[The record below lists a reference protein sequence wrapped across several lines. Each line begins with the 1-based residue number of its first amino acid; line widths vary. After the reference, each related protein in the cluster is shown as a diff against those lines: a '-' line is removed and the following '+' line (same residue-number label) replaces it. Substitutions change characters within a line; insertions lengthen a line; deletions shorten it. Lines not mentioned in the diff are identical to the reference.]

1 MKPIHVRPS
10 LGSPRAAFSLIEVSI
25 SLALMMM
32 IALSVLPMFTRS
44 MAAANNGR
52 EKTEVTTFLH
62 VADEMLTLPLGKG
75 QIAPATGAIT
85 RQLDHFWCQGDEGVV
100 ADLDEGWFADPDGKG
115 LVLWDRRT
123 VTRQFS
129 VRALDPNADG
139 LSELL
144 DAEAI
149 PGGERPE
156 NVHWTITDVLLDGR
170 REAGPLGP
178 GVLMS
183 ARQIRAF

>member
-1 MKPIHVRPS
+1 MNPS
-10 LGSPRAAFSLIEVSI
+10 LSRTRFAPKGAAFSLIEVSI
-25 SLALMMM
+25 SLALLMM
-32 IALSVLPMFTRS
+32 ISLSVLPMFTRS
-44 MAAANNGR
+44 MAAANSGR

-62 VADEMLTLPLGKG
+62 IADELLVLPVGKG
-75 QIAPATGAIT
+75 QLAPATAAT
-85 RQLDHFWCQGDEGVV
+85 SRQQDHFWCQGDEDVM
-100 ADLDEGWFADPDGKG
+100 ADVNEGWFTDANDKG

-123 VTRQFS
+123 LTRQFS
-129 VRALDPNADG
+129 VRALDANAEG
-139 LSELL
+139 ISELE
-144 DAEAI
+144 DSEAI

-156 NVHWTITDVLLDGR
+156 NVHWTITDVMLDGR

>member
-1 MKPIHVRPS
+1 MKKFHLPPAF
-10 LGSPRAAFSLIEVSI
+10 GSTRKAFSLIEVSI

-44 MAAANNGR
+44 IAAANNGR
-52 EKTEVTTFLH
+52 EKTEVMTFLH
-62 VADEMLTLPLGKG
+62 IADELLTLPLGKG
-75 QIAPATGAIT
+75 ELTPATGSTT
-85 RQLDHFWCQGDEGVV
+85 RQLDHFWCQGDEELV
-100 ADLDEGWFADPDGKG
+100 ADLDEGWFTDPDGKG

-123 VTRQFS
+123 STRQFS
-129 VRALDPNADG
+129 VRALDANLDG

-144 DAEAI
+144 DDEAI
-149 PGGERPE
+149 PGGDRPE
-156 NVHWTITDVLLDGR
+156 NVHWTITDVMLDGR